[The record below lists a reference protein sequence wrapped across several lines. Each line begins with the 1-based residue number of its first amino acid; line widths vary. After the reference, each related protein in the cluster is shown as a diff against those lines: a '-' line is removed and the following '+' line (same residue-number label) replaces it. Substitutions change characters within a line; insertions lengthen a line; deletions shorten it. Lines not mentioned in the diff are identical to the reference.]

1 MAKKGI
7 KTRKKSYNKQDL
19 IDLISDKTR
28 ISKKDTKFVLDALFD
43 RIPKIT
49 KSGGRISVSGFGIF
63 KETKTK
69 ARIMKLSAKQKKMLN
84 TTAKTKKVPASKHL
98 SFSSSKTY

>member
-7 KTRKKSYNKQDL
+7 KTGKKNYNKQDL
-19 IDLISDKTR
+19 IDLISDKTK
-28 ISKKDTKFVLDALFD
+28 ISKKDTKSVLDTLFD

-49 KSGGRISVSGFGIF
+49 KSGNRVSVSGFGTF

-69 ARIMKLSAKQKKMLN
+69 ARTMNLSAKQRKMLN
-84 TTAKTKKVPASKHL
+84 TTANTKKIPASKHL